1 VASKTWLGVDG
12 DKESLRVAANGR
24 GARLGSDD
32 LHGEARLP
40 QNWRWHGTEHRKM
53 ARLKVMEMEA
63 AMKKKPIGKEDGDGC
78 SGVG

>member
-1 VASKTWLGVDG
+1 
-12 DKESLRVAANGR
+12 
-24 GARLGSDD
+24 
-32 LHGEARLP
+32 
-40 QNWRWHGTEHRKM
+40 M